1 VQSGQIANFS
11 SIGGMVLSRAQ
22 QEKIGQWQQFWDDA
36 KKARLQT
43 SLITSGQ
50 TFGFKD
56 TSFDSFYQTLA
67 GFPTGVNS
75 RVRQSKRLFI
85 DEFAA
90 DRKGFYTIS
99 SLVKSR
105 PKSEMLLWR
114 ASTKRQTFR

>member
-1 VQSGQIANFS
+1 MQSGQIANFS
-11 SIGGMVLSRAQ
+11 SIGGMVLSARAQ

-67 GFPTGVNS
+67 KDFQPVSIAEYAKVSAFSSMNS
-75 RVRQSKRLFI
+75 PPIAKVSIRFQ
-85 DEFAA
+85 
-90 DRKGFYTIS
+90 
-99 SLVKSR
+99 
-105 PKSEMLLWR
+105 
-114 ASTKRQTFR
+114 AS